1 MLRVNFKVGQDGRA
15 RDVGYAAFSQAQH
28 RGDVFCDGLEECSN
42 ASLLEL
48 VVIDQ
53 AIKSS

>member
-1 MLRVNFKVGQDGRA
+1 MLRINFKVGQDGGA
-15 RDVGYAAFSQAQH
+15 RDVGHAAFSQAQH
-28 RGDVFCDGLEECSN
+28 RGDVFGDGLEECNN
-42 ASLLEL
+42 ASLLKL